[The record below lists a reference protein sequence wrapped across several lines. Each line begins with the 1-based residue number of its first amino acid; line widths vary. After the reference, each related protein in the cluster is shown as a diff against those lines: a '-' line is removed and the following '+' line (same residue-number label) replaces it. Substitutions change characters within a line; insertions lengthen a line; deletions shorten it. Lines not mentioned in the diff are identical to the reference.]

1 MKVIPWTP
9 DEDALIRKL
18 WLEGYT
24 APEIAAEMGGARTWR
39 GVSKRVERSDYYKL
53 PRAVRSRPPID
64 RPFLR
69 KYDHAEAARLYAK
82 EGLSTYQIAK
92 QFGVDASSIRT
103 CLKKQG
109 VTLSRRNDGQFRPQ
123 REPKIRAERTR
134 RVVHKPKSH
143 ERVIAPIDAPTVEN
157 DTVGCQFIAD
167 DPRVNPAKCAAPRI
181 IRNGRVSSYC
191 GLHHAICWVAPAMR
205 EAA

>member
-39 GVSKRVERSDYYKL
+39 GVSKRVERSDYYKK
-53 PRAVRSRPPID
+53 PRAKRERPPVKLLT
-64 RPFLR
+64 LR
-69 KYDHAEAARLYAK
+69 KFDHAEAARLYAE
-82 EGLSTYQIAK
+82 EGLSTPKIAK
-92 QFGVDASSIRT
+92 RFGVDVTTIRV

-109 VTLSRRNDGQFRPQ
+109 ITLSRRNDGQFRPQ
-123 REPKIRAERTR
+123 REPKVKVERKR
-134 RVVHKPKSH
+134 RVVHEFRAR
-143 ERVIAPIDAPTVEN
+143 ERIVTPIDAPTLEN
-157 DTVGCQFIAD
+157 DPVGCQFIAD
-167 DPRVNPAKCAAPRI
+167 DPRINPAKCAAPRI
-181 IRNGRVSSYC
+181 IRNNRASSYC